1 MENKTITKFS
11 LFLIF
16 IIGLNSCKVENLPIK
31 AVTNSLPE
39 KYQPKGD
46 STKTENILWRNY
58 FSDSKLA
65 DLIDEA
71 LKNNQELNMMLREI
85 EISRNEIM
93 ARKGEYQPF
102 GFLSAG
108 LGGEKS
114 GRYTLNGL
122 GEEDLKTRT
131 DKVPH
136 FLGDQMAM
144 ANFSWEIDVWKKL
157 HNARDAVAKRY
168 LSGIEGRNF
177 VITNLIAEIANSYY
191 ELIVLDNQLETVQ
204 QNIAIQ
210 KDALEMV
217 KVQKEAARVNQLAVN
232 RFMAQVL
239 NTENLKYEIQQQII
253 VTENRINFL
262 AARYPQPI
270 KRNAA
275 NLNNIQ
281 FLKISAGI
289 PSQLLSNRP
298 DIQKAE
304 QELEAA
310 KLDIAVARASFY
322 PNITL
327 RAGIGFQAFN
337 PIYLINPKSIAIN
350 LIGDLVAPLINK
362 NAIRANYYNAN
373 ERQIQAVYKYEQVVL
388 NAHLEVMNQLSGNK
402 NYAESYVTK
411 SNQVEILSNSIEISN
426 SLFKTARAD
435 YTEVL
440 LTQREALEAKM
451 DLMEIKKKQL
461 NAEVNIYKA
470 LGGGWR

>member
-1 MENKTITKFS
+1 MKNKIINIYGI
-11 LFLIF
+11 FLAL
-16 IIGLNSCKVENLPIK
+16 IIGLGSCKVEILPTK
-31 AVTNSLPE
+31 AVTNLLPH
-39 KYQPKGD
+39 KYQINGD
-46 STKTENILWRNY
+46 STKAENILLRNY
-58 FSDSKLA
+58 FSDNNLA
-65 DLIDEA
+65 ELIDEA
-71 LKNNQELNMMLREI
+71 LKNNQDLNMMLREI
-85 EISRNEIM
+85 EITRNEIM

-108 LGGEKS
+108 LGREKS

-131 DKVPH
+131 HKVPR
-136 FLGDQMAM
+136 FFGDQIAM

-157 HNARDAVAKRY
+157 HNAKDASVKRY
-168 LSGIEGRNF
+168 LSRIEGRNF
-177 VITNLIAEIANSYY
+177 VVTNLIAEIANSYY
-191 ELIVLDNQLETVQ
+191 ELIVLDNQMEIVR

-217 KVQKEAARVNQLAVN
+217 KVQKDASRVNQLAVN
-232 RFMAQVL
+232 RFMAQVM
-239 NTENLKYEIQQQII
+239 NTENLKFEIQQQMM

-270 KRNAA
+270 KRSDN

-289 PSQLLSNRP
+289 PSQLLNNRP
-298 DIQKAE
+298 DIRQAE

-310 KLDIAVARASFY
+310 KLDIAVARANFY

-327 RAGIGFQAFN
+327 FAGIGFQAFN
-337 PIYLINPKSIAIN
+337 PIYLINPKSIAFN
-350 LIGDLVAPLINK
+350 LLGDMVAPLINK
-362 NAIRANYYNAN
+362 NAIKANYYNAN
-373 ERQIQAVYKYEQVVL
+373 ERQIQAVLKYEQVVL

-402 NYAESYVTK
+402 NYAESYLTK
-411 SNQVEILSNSIEISN
+411 SNQVEILNNSIEISN
-426 SLFKTARAD
+426 SLFKSARAD

>member
-1 MENKTITKFS
+1 MKNKIIKKYS
-11 LFLIF
+11 LFFVLI
-16 IIGLNSCKVENLPIK
+16 IALGSCKVENLPVK
-31 AVTNSLPE
+31 NFTNALPD
-39 KYQPKGD
+39 KYQLNGD
-46 STKTENILWRNY
+46 STKAEDILWRKY
-58 FSDSKLA
+58 FSDANLA
-65 DLIDEA
+65 ELIDDA
-71 LKNNQELNMMLREI
+71 LKNNQELNMMLHEI

-131 DKVPH
+131 DKVPR

-157 HNARDAVAKRY
+157 HNAKDAAIKRY
-168 LSGIEGRNF
+168 LSGVEGRNF
-177 VITNLIAEIANSYY
+177 MVTNLIAEIANSYY
-191 ELIVLDNQLETVQ
+191 ELIVLDNQLETVR

-262 AARYPQPI
+262 AARNPQPI
-270 KRNAA
+270 KRNSA
-275 NLNNIQ
+275 NLNTIQ
-281 FLKISAGI
+281 FLNISAGI

-298 DIQKAE
+298 DIRQAE

-337 PIYLINPKSIAIN
+337 PIYLINPKSIAFN
-350 LIGDLVAPLINK
+350 LLGDLVAPLINK
-362 NAIRANYYNAN
+362 NAIKANYYNAN

-426 SLFKTARAD
+426 SLFKSARAD

-440 LTQREALEAKM
+440 FTQREALEAKM
-451 DLMEIKKKQL
+451 ELMEIKKKQL
-461 NAEVNIYKA
+461 NAEVNIYRA

>member
-1 MENKTITKFS
+1 MENKKITKFS

-39 KYQPKGD
+39 KFQLNGD
-46 STKTENILWRNY
+46 STKTENIPWRNY
-58 FSDSKLA
+58 FSDGKLA

-93 ARKGEYQPF
+93 ARKGEYQPI

-157 HNARDAVAKRY
+157 HNAKDAAAKRY

-177 VITNLIAEIANSYY
+177 VVTNLIAEIANSYY
-191 ELIVLDNQLETVQ
+191 ELVVLDNQLETVR

-210 KDALEMV
+210 KESLEMV
-217 KVQKEAARVNQLAVN
+217 KVQKDAARVNQLAVN
-232 RFMAQVL
+232 RFMALVL

-253 VTENRINFL
+253 LTENRINFL
-262 AARYPQPI
+262 VARNPQPVR
-270 KRNAA
+270 RNSA

-298 DIQKAE
+298 DIRQAE
-304 QELEAA
+304 QDLEAA

-350 LIGDLVAPLINK
+350 LLGDLVAPLINK
-362 NAIRANYYNAN
+362 NAIKANYYNAN

-426 SLFKTARAD
+426 NLFKSARAD

-451 DLMEIKKKQL
+451 DLLEIKKKQL

-470 LGGGWR
+470 LGGGWK

>member
-1 MENKTITKFS
+1 MKNKIINIYGI
-11 LFLIF
+11 FLAL
-16 IIGLNSCKVENLPIK
+16 IIGLGSCKVEILPTK
-31 AVTNSLPE
+31 AVTNLLPN
-39 KYQPKGD
+39 KYQINGD
-46 STKTENILWRNY
+46 STKAENILLRNY
-58 FSDSKLA
+58 FSDNNLA
-65 DLIDEA
+65 ELIDEA
-71 LKNNQELNMMLREI
+71 LKNNQDLNMMLREI
-85 EISRNEIM
+85 EITRNEIM

-108 LGGEKS
+108 LGGQKS

-131 DKVPH
+131 HKVPR
-136 FLGDQMAM
+136 FFGDQIAM
-144 ANFSWEIDVWKKL
+144 TNFSWEIDVWKKL
-157 HNARDAVAKRY
+157 HNAKDASVKRY
-168 LSGIEGRNF
+168 LSRIEGRNF

-191 ELIVLDNQLETVQ
+191 ELIVLDNQMEIVR

-217 KVQKEAARVNQLAVN
+217 KVQKEASRVNQLAVN
-232 RFMAQVL
+232 RFMAQVM
-239 NTENLKYEIQQQII
+239 NTENLKFEIQQQMI

-270 KRNAA
+270 KRSDN

-289 PSQLLSNRP
+289 PSQLLNNRP
-298 DIQKAE
+298 DIRQAE

-310 KLDIAVARASFY
+310 KLDIAVARANFY

-337 PIYLINPKSIAIN
+337 PIYLINPKSIAFN
-350 LIGDLVAPLINK
+350 LLGDMVAPLINK
-362 NAIRANYYNAN
+362 NAIKANYYNAN
-373 ERQIQAVYKYEQVVL
+373 ERQIQAVLKYEQVVL

-402 NYAESYVTK
+402 NYADSYLTK
-411 SNQVEILSNSIEISN
+411 SNQVEILNNSIEISN
-426 SLFKTARAD
+426 SLFKSARAD